1 MAKQTV
7 LSPMP
12 GIIEKIHV
20 SVGDKVN
27 QNDELCILTAM
38 KMENPIAS
46 PTMGTISEINVSQ
59 GQAVRSGVQLMVIES
74 EA

>member
-1 MAKQTV
+1 MAQQIV

-12 GIIEKIHV
+12 GIIQTIRV
-20 SVGDKVN
+20 SVGDSVN

-46 PTMGTISEINVSQ
+46 PATGIISEISVSE
-59 GQAVRSGVQLMVIES
+59 GQAVRSGVQLMVIDS
-74 EA
+74 SA